1 MAELTEKGWITADSY
16 LVFFKRFVE
25 HLPAERPVLV
35 VMDSHSSHV
44 TPEAIKLAQ
53 DNGIELMTFP
63 AHTTHIIGI
72 SVSRLDFARLVTKA
86 CLASF
91 SLSNILSGFRA
102 TGLFPVDRT
111 AIDDEKLELSLLS
124 EKDGTDVSPSDE
136 NTAPSTSLPQ
146 LPTVAARDEKKKR
159 KVQRAR
165 VLTECK
171 LSSDVDQNLCPICNV
186 IYSLSADREWVKCH
200 LCPVWGHEQC
210 FAEKYMITH
219 LNTVVCS
226 ACRR

>member
-1 MAELTEKGWITADSY
+1 M
-16 LVFFKRFVE
+16 
-25 HLPAERPVLV
+25 LV

-63 AHTTHIIGI
+63 AHTTHILQPLDVSIFKSLKSHWRSVVSDHLRENIGI

-86 CLASF
+86 YLASF

-210 FAEKYMITH
+210 FAEKYLITH